1 MLDTIFASPFCVSIS
16 SFSQQFYTLGWF
28 AMSIFMILIIREQ
41 HQESYSLYIYQTI
54 FFFLNGEIQGNFLT
68 ILVALVYYS
77 DETGNFFDW
86 RIVGNRM
93 GKKKTKNN
101 PPKNDQ
107 QFVGDLF
114 LFGTAIYCY
123 SHILYKRELLL

>member
-1 MLDTIFASPFCVSIS
+1 
-16 SFSQQFYTLGWF
+16 
-28 AMSIFMILIIREQ
+28 MILIIREQ

-54 FFFLNGEIQGNFLT
+54 FFFNGEIQGNFLT